1 MPETYRPRLGGF
13 SNSDYSLEFEG
24 IKPDKMSANSI
35 FVGKLNLQY
44 PVMEMLRSHLY
55 MNANMSFARVSNK
68 SYYYGKEQIKS
79 YGIGIGTNIPFIGP
93 INLGFAKSPK
103 ESVRYVLN
111 IEYSPKAFN
120 GN

>member
-13 SNSDYSLEFEG
+13 SNSDYSLEFGG

-55 MNANMSFARVSNK
+55 MNAN
-68 SYYYGKEQIKS
+68 YGKEQIKS

>member
-13 SNSDYSLEFEG
+13 SNSDYSLEFGG

-44 PVMEMLRSHLY
+44 PVIEMLRSHLY

-68 SYYYGKEQIKS
+68 SYHYGKEQIKS
-79 YGIGIGTNIPFIGP
+79 YGIGIGTNIHRT
-93 INLGFAKSPK
+93 NKSWICK
-103 ESVRYVLN
+103 ISERKCEIRIKYR
-111 IEYSPKAFN
+111 I
-120 GN
+120 

>member
-1 MPETYRPRLGGF
+1 MPETYRPRLGRF
-13 SNSDYSLEFEG
+13 SNSDYSLEFGG

-68 SYYYGKEQIKS
+68 SYHYGKEQIKS
-79 YGIGIGTNIPFIGP
+79 YGIGIGTNIPFIGQ
-93 INLGFAKSPK
+93 
-103 ESVRYVLN
+103 
-111 IEYSPKAFN
+111 
-120 GN
+120 